1 MPLLPCFKLVF
12 KYLNLDIICSPS
24 LVNGLKSKD
33 VKRLGVKASSLR
45 EIKVKVIVLNVGTN
59 TPSIIGKS
67 RDNVFRVCPTMNVAI
82 RGRSK

>member
-24 LVNGLKSKD
+24 LVNRLKSKD
-33 VKRLGVKASSLR
+33 VKRLGVEASSLR
-45 EIKVKVIVLNVGTN
+45 EIKVIVLKVGTN

-67 RDNVFRVCPTMNVAI
+67 IDKFFRVCPTMNVSI
-82 RGRSK
+82 R